1 MNRKLSMYTILC
13 RLYVLQAHICTV
25 KNLYCQKL
33 LRCNYE
39 LPDLSLVRDLR
50 LKKKKEKKSHSY
62 YRDTFT
68 MFLWNDK

>member
-50 LKKKKEKKSHSY
+50 LKKKKRKKVTFLLQRHIY
-62 YRDTFT
+62 YVF
-68 MFLWNDK
+68 ME